1 MSHVRFVASPLAGAL
16 SFALALPV
24 AAVSTTS
31 ATSASTSAETT
42 SDITTA
48 TTGAAAAKELDTVEV
63 HGTRGPELNS
73 PKFTRPL
80 LDTPQTVTI
89 VPAKLMKE
97 QGVTTLRDALRNVPG
112 ISMQA
117 GEGGVPAG
125 DNLSLRG
132 FSARTD
138 LFVDGVRDF
147 GGYSRDPFNLEQI
160 EVVKGPASAQ
170 TGRGSTGGSIN
181 LASKTASR
189 ESLNRVGLSVGDNAL
204 IRGTADFNHAIGE
217 SSAFRVN
224 LMGHHN
230 EVSGR
235 DVVESERWGLAPTL
249 ALGLGTD
256 TTLNLSLFHL
266 EHDNV
271 PDYGQPWL
279 TETHNLLPRSQ
290 RAPVDRSNFY
300 GLTGFDYE
308 KTETDMA
315 TLELRHAF
323 SETLSLR
330 NLTRWGQSTR
340 DSIVTAPRFAGDNST
355 LVNRTLKT
363 RDSQDR
369 ILSNLTDINAR
380 FTTGS
385 VEHDLVAGLELS
397 HERSRN
403 RARTAPNGPQA
414 DLLNPDVNQVYNGT
428 ISVGAYSRTLADST
442 AVYVFDTAVLS
453 PMWELSGGLRYD
465 RFRADAGDRNIAS
478 DVPPRTDEELSARAA
493 LVFKPQENG
502 SIHLGYGTSFN
513 PSAEGMSLNTALA
526 AVEPEKSR
534 TLELG
539 TKWTLFGDKL
549 LLSSALFRTDKT
561 NMRVDIDGSSS
572 GVLYALVGE
581 QRVDGFEIS
590 VAGKLTD
597 AWTLNVGYALL
608 DSELVNDPANPTL
621 VGNALPNTP
630 KQSASLWTT
639 YQLSDALDVGF
650 GVQHVGARYTAVNN
664 FRKAK
669 SYTLYDAM
677 IGYRISDALA
687 LRLNATNLS
696 DKDYVDT
703 VGGGHYIPGAGRT
716 LMLSADFSF

>member
-16 SFALALPV
+16 SLALALPAV
-24 AAVSTTS
+24 AAT
-31 ATSASTSAETT
+31 ATSVTSVSAETT
-42 SDITTA
+42 TADISTA
-48 TTGAAAAKELDTVEV
+48 TTAAAAAKELDAVEV
-63 HGTRGPELNS
+63 HGVRGPEVTS

-80 LDTPQTVTI
+80 LDTPQSVTI
-89 VPAKLMKE
+89 VPAKLMQE

-181 LASKTASR
+181 LASKTAHK
-189 ESLNRVGLSVGDNAL
+189 ESFNRIGLSGGDNAL
-204 IRGTADFNHAIGE
+204 LRGTADFNHAIGE
-217 SSAFRVN
+217 SAALRVN
-224 LMGHHN
+224 LMGHRN
-230 EVSGR
+230 EVNGR
-235 DVVESERWGLAPTL
+235 DVVEAERWGVAPTL

-256 TTLNLSLFHL
+256 TTVNLSLFHL
-266 EHDNV
+266 EQDNV
-271 PDYGQPWL
+271 PDYGQPWV
-279 TETHNLLPRSQ
+279 TEAHNLLPRSQ

-300 GLTGFDYE
+300 GLADFDYE

-315 TLELRHAF
+315 TVELRHAF
-323 SETLSLR
+323 TETLSLR
-330 NLTRWGQSTR
+330 NLTRWGESNR
-340 DSIVTAPRFAGDNST
+340 DSIVTAPRFAGDNTT
-355 LVNRTLKT
+355 LVNRTLKS

-369 ILSNLTDINAR
+369 IVSNLTDVNAR
-380 FTTGS
+380 FGTGT
-385 VEHDLVAGLELS
+385 VQHDLVAGLELT

-403 RARTAPNGPQA
+403 RARTVPNGPQA
-414 DLLNPDVNQVYNGT
+414 DLYHPDVNQVYTGT
-428 ISVGAYSRTLADST
+428 ITTGSFTRALADST
-442 AVYVFDTAVLS
+442 AVYVFDTVALAQR
-453 PMWELSGGLRYD
+453 WELSGGVRYD
-465 RFRADAGDRNIAS
+465 RFQAETGDRNIGDNAVS
-478 DVPPRTDEELSARAA
+478 RTDEEVSGRAA
-493 LVFKPQENG
+493 LVFKPQESA
-502 SIHLGYGTSFN
+502 SIYLGYGTSFN
-513 PSAEGMSLNTALA
+513 PSAEGMSLNPSLA
-526 AVEPEKSR
+526 EVEPEKSR

-539 TKWTLFGDKL
+539 TKWSLFGERL
-549 LLSSALFRTDKT
+549 LLSSALFRTEKT
-561 NMRVDIDGSSS
+561 NMRVDVDAGSD
-572 GVLYALVGE
+572 VLYALVGE

-590 VAGKLTD
+590 VAGSITD
-597 AWTLNVGYALL
+597 AWTLNAGYALL
-608 DSELVNDPANPTL
+608 DSELVNDPANPQY

-630 KQSASLWTT
+630 EQSASLWTT
-639 YQLSDALDVGF
+639 CQLTDALDVGF
-650 GVQHVGARYTAVNN
+650 GVQHVGGRYTAVNN
-664 FRKAK
+664 LRKAK

-677 IGYRISDALA
+677 LGYRINEALA

-716 LMLSADFSF
+716 WMLSADFSF